1 MGEPNRNPEILKG
14 KKKGKIIKTKSG
26 SLLSQSAESLA
37 ALIHIYLNMHAWMI
51 CWPVL

>member
-14 KKKGKIIKTKSG
+14 KKERKIIKTKSG
-26 SLLSQSAESLA
+26 SFLSQAAESLA
-37 ALIHIYLNMHAWMI
+37 ALIHSYLNMYAWMI